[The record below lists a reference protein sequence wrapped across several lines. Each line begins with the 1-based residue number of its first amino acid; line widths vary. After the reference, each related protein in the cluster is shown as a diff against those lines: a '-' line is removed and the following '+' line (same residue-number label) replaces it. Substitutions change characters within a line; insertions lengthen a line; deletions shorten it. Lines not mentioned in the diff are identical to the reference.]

1 MSYPLT
7 ERLLLRPTEAA
18 EMLGVGRSKLY
29 ELIAEGDIP
38 TVRVGSRVRIP
49 VEDLRAWI
57 RDGAKT
63 PGGAKTLA

>member
-1 MSYPLT
+1 
-7 ERLLLRPTEAA
+7 
-18 EMLGVGRSKLY
+18 MLGVGRSKLY